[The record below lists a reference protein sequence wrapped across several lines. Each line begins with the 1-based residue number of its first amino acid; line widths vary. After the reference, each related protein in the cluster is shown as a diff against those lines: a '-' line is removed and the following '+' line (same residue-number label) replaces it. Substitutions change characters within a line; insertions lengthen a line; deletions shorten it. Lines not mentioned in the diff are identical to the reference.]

1 MSNFSSYADLL
12 LEEIES
18 KEEGSFLIKNLE
30 GFAILTVYP
39 GGREGKP
46 IALEEVMN
54 RIHLFGIVKIDIKK
68 IEDIIHNADGNE
80 HRIGEWSG
88 GIPIDAKLDLEVSED
103 KMEAYVLIHPPKNGG
118 RMIGISD
125 VYTLLETNSVKFGMM
140 DKAIE
145 EMVQKSKYLIKIL
158 VAKGKAPISSTRGYI
173 KIYFD
178 SSNKP
183 ELLQDER
190 GKIDYKN
197 IHIIRSVKT
206 GQLLAQKVPPHSGEN
221 GKDIYGNDILFEI
234 ADDGHWKIGENC
246 ELSSDETRLYSKI
259 SGRPVQDR
267 DGTIR
272 VDEIVVLQN
281 VDYSTGNIDFPGTII
296 VEGTVADDF
305 TLKTR
310 GSIIIKNSVGRVFLY
325 AEKDIVLSGGVMG
338 KNGGRIEA
346 GNDIYAKFVEQ
357 GNLKAGKG
365 IIIEEASMHS
375 ELIAR
380 DFITVMGGRGEL
392 IGGDAIA
399 GNYIC
404 VSKLGAVVETRTN
417 IVVGLPP
424 VILDELKKM
433 REEVY
438 AKEETLFKVRQTIQK
453 TNESYAQKKE
463 LSFEEREILKK
474 LIEVEKKYTNLLS
487 NLRSQYD
494 AILANYDSSEA
505 AYIQVEK
512 FIFPRVSIN
521 FGKGKIYNS
530 ELRTINGKC
539 YVYINSENLPH
550 DTHIPPRSRKSIPEK
565 T

>member
-54 RIHLFGIVKIDIKK
+54 RIHLFGIIKIDIKK

-125 VYTLLETNSVKFGMM
+125 VYTLLETNSIKFGMM

-158 VAKGKAPISSTRGYI
+158 VAKGKPPISSTRGYI

-246 ELSSDETRLYSKI
+246 ELSSDETRL
-259 SGRPVQDR
+259 D
-267 DGTIR
+267 
-272 VDEIVVLQN
+272 
-281 VDYSTGNIDFPGTII
+281 
-296 VEGTVADDF
+296 
-305 TLKTR
+305 
-310 GSIIIKNSVGRVFLY
+310 
-325 AEKDIVLSGGVMG
+325 
-338 KNGGRIEA
+338 
-346 GNDIYAKFVEQ
+346 
-357 GNLKAGKG
+357 
-365 IIIEEASMHS
+365 
-375 ELIAR
+375 
-380 DFITVMGGRGEL
+380 
-392 IGGDAIA
+392 
-399 GNYIC
+399 
-404 VSKLGAVVETRTN
+404 
-417 IVVGLPP
+417 
-424 VILDELKKM
+424 
-433 REEVY
+433 
-438 AKEETLFKVRQTIQK
+438 
-453 TNESYAQKKE
+453 
-463 LSFEEREILKK
+463 
-474 LIEVEKKYTNLLS
+474 
-487 NLRSQYD
+487 
-494 AILANYDSSEA
+494 
-505 AYIQVEK
+505 
-512 FIFPRVSIN
+512 
-521 FGKGKIYNS
+521 
-530 ELRTINGKC
+530 
-539 YVYINSENLPH
+539 
-550 DTHIPPRSRKSIPEK
+550 RKSVV
-565 T
+565 

>member
-1 MSNFSSYADLL
+1 MSTYSSYADLL
-12 LEEIES
+12 LEEIET
-18 KEEGSFLIKNLE
+18 KEEGSFHIKNLD
-30 GFAILTVYP
+30 GFAILTVHP
-39 GGREGKP
+39 GGKEGKP
-46 IALEEVMN
+46 VSLEEVMN
-54 RIHLFGIVKIDIKK
+54 RIHLFGIEKIDIKK
-68 IEDIIHNADGNE
+68 IEEIIKKSDGNE
-80 HRIGEWSG
+80 HRIGEWAG
-88 GIPIDAKLDLEVSED
+88 GIPIDARLDLEVSED

-118 RMIGISD
+118 RMISISD
-125 VYTLLETNSVKFGMM
+125 VYTLLETNTIKFGLIN
-140 DKAIE
+140 KAIE

-158 VAKGKAPISSTRGYI
+158 VAKGKSPKSSTRGYI
-173 KIYFD
+173 KIHFD
-178 SSNKP
+178 ASSKP
-183 ELLQDER
+183 ELLQDDR

-197 IHIIRSVKT
+197 IHIIRSVKM
-206 GQLLAQKVPPHSGEN
+206 GDLLAEKVAPHPGEN
-221 GKDIYGNDILFEI
+221 GKNIYGNDIQYEV
-234 ADDGHWKIGENC
+234 AEDGHWKIGENC
-246 ELSSDETRLYSKI
+246 ELSSDGNQLFSKI
-259 SGRPVQDR
+259 SGRPIQDR

-272 VDEIVVLQN
+272 VDEVVVLQN

-310 GSIIIKNSVGRVFLY
+310 GSIIVKNSVGRVFLY

-392 IGGDAIA
+392 IGGDTIA
-399 GNYIC
+399 GNYIS

-417 IVVGLPP
+417 IVIGLPP

-438 AKEETLFKVRQTIQK
+438 SKEETLFKIRQTIQK

-463 LSFEEREILKK
+463 LSPEEREILKK
-474 LIEVEKKYTNLLS
+474 LIDIEKKYNNILS
-487 NLRSQYD
+487 NLRSQYE
-494 AILANYDSSEA
+494 AILANYDSSET

-512 FIFPRVSIN
+512 FIFPRVSVN
-521 FGKGKIYNS
+521 FGRGKIYNS
-530 ELRTINGKC
+530 ELKTINGKC
-539 YVYINSENLPH
+539 YIYLNTENIPQ
-550 DTHIPPRSRKSIPEK
+550 DTHIPPRSRKIIPEK
-565 T
+565 P